1 MGINAQIPPRVY
13 SLGGLCFGGKI
24 IMESDK
30 EILIELP
37 CSIFIRV
44 AKEIAWQLL
53 NTLSQSITWK
63 QKR

>member
-1 MGINAQIPPRVY
+1 MMGINAQIPPRVY

-44 AKEIAWQLL
+44 AKEIA
-53 NTLSQSITWK
+53 
-63 QKR
+63 